1 MTIIK
6 LSYRIYGVKA
16 TTATYCFKA
25 KINEILKFTHLFVA
39 LNSKDAYSDLFFRI
53 KTLRPLVQFQPPLCG
68 VAQLSRARGHLL
80 RILSKSK

>member
-6 LSYRIYGVKA
+6 ISFRIYGVKA

-39 LNSKDAYSDLFFRI
+39 LNSKDAYS
-53 KTLRPLVQFQPPLCG
+53 KPLMHDKLKVVGSTPTFIVDE
-68 VAQLSRARGHLL
+68 VAQKVER
-80 RILSKSK
+80 